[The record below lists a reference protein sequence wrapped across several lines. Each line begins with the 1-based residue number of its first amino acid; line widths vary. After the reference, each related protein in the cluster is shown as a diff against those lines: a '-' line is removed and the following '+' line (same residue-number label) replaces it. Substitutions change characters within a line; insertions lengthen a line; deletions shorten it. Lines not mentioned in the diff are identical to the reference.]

1 MKQPTFYCLQF
12 PILYLKMQSFK
23 QFLTEASSTEVS
35 TALETV
41 LGVAYQ
47 AASSTGDQKKELIKL
62 MKNRKW
68 KSKFT
73 KTESYWSVT
82 SDLKKG
88 IITDEDADN
97 LLIFGNSVVTTV
109 KKAGA
114 HGDGKFAFQNNGK
127 VTVDW
132 AKWSGKQV
140 IKYAKDGVTVKSATT
155 KKDVSKTDIVLSGN
169 KFSVK
174 NADGAQLMS
183 GKKGESIAT
192 VEAAANKAGL
202 ATDANINIVRSLN
215 DLEGETT
222 EGYYASMENLKSLWT
237 NKKKEYNT
245 VLKLA
250 KAMQKELDDWESTPK
265 DKRKQR
271 WNPDNWKGP
280 GELSKTGKP
289 AVTKGMKKVLKKAAE
304 MGVDNWIDSGM
315 STMMTEHN
323 KKFMEEVETNLE
335 DNAKKAKEYLKSA
348 FSSNASFKNAF
359 VYEAA
364 TGDQKFGPIVQRAD
378 YMLSWAPK
386 DKIENFIVKAE
397 YVGTSAAPANVI
409 KKYANAMDVQVNWK
423 SSSTSSHS
431 GYNAYQGVRIGIK
444 TAMEEAE
451 KEQQAANEEY
461 EHLSQQL
468 NEGYLAEGA
477 FWDKVK
483 ELASKF
489 WGKIKEVWN
498 EVVGIFKKVVEHIK
512 DAAEHGARALS
523 TALGIDME
531 VTDTLRNQS
540 LKIRI

>member
-1 MKQPTFYCLQF
+1 
-12 PILYLKMQSFK
+12 MQSFK

-62 MKNRKW
+62 MKNGKW

-73 KTESYWSVT
+73 KTESYWSVN
-82 SDLKKG
+82 SNLKKG

-114 HGDGKFAFQNNGK
+114 HGDGKFAFQKNGK
-127 VTVDW
+127 VTADW

-192 VEAAANKAGL
+192 VEAAANKVGL

-215 DLEGETT
+215 ELEGETT

-250 KAMQKELDDWESTPK
+250 KAMKAKLEDWEN
-265 DKRKQR
+265 DKEALKKEGNSEKVAIEKLKNGK
-271 WNPDNWKGP
+271 WNPKTWPGP
-280 GELSKTGKP
+280 GQLSDSGKP
-289 AVTKGMKKVLKKAAE
+289 LLTKGMKKVLKKAAE
-304 MGVDNWIDSGM
+304 MGEDNWIDSGM

-397 YVGTSAAPANVI
+397 YVGTSDNPANVI

-423 SSSTSSHS
+423 SSSTSSHA